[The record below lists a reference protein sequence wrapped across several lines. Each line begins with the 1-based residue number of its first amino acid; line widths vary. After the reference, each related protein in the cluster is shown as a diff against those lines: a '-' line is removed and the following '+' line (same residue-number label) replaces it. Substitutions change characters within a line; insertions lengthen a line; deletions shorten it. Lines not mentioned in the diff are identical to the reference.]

1 MNKNKKRYDKYKKF
15 DVVYADFGRNP
26 HGVQGGIRPGIVV
39 SCDASNHG
47 GAPQIS
53 VVPLSSK
60 LKDNPVHVIVEP
72 SETRGYA
79 LNNRSDFM
87 PEDIQTLNKGCVRF
101 KSGYIPGESEI
112 REAMDRAMIMQFN
125 LLSVATKKTNNKR
138 FVRYPE
144 GAEMYSMSLSKFQQL
159 AKDAKACYK
168 MNRLVLV
175 NLDILDEYLETFHI
189 EDEEFYK

>member
-1 MNKNKKRYDKYKKF
+1 MKKNKKHYDKYKKF

-72 SETRGYA
+72 SEIRGYA
-79 LNNRSDFM
+79 LSNKAYNRS
-87 PEDIQTLNKGCVRF
+87 
-101 KSGYIPGESEI
+101 
-112 REAMDRAMIMQFN
+112 REHFP
-125 LLSVATKKTNNKR
+125 LPSKHGKT
-138 FVRYPE
+138 V
-144 GAEMYSMSLSKFQQL
+144 L
-159 AKDAKACYK
+159 KD
-168 MNRLVLV
+168 
-175 NLDILDEYLETFHI
+175 
-189 EDEEFYK
+189 

>member
-72 SETRGYA
+72 SEIRGYA
-79 LNNRSDFM
+79 LSNRSDFM

-125 LLSVATKKTNNKR
+125 LLPVRRESWSVHR
-138 FVRYPE
+138 SYQRW
-144 GAEMYSMSLSKFQQL
+144 
-159 AKDAKACYK
+159 
-168 MNRLVLV
+168 MNRRSVRNFAKQPKQEGRKKWQWLK
-175 NLDILDEYLETFHI
+175 TMPM
-189 EDEEFYK
+189 K

>member
-1 MNKNKKRYDKYKKF
+1 MKKNKKHYDKYKKF

-72 SETRGYA
+72 SEIRA
-79 LNNRSDFM
+79 QV
-87 PEDIQTLNKGCVRF
+87 EDIVKR
-101 KSGYIPGESEI
+101 
-112 REAMDRAMIMQFN
+112 
-125 LLSVATKKTNNKR
+125 KTNISADKI
-138 FVRYPE
+138 VITPIVVTD
-144 GAEMYSMSLSKFQQL
+144 AE
-159 AKDAKACYK
+159 
-168 MNRLVLV
+168 
-175 NLDILDEYLETFHI
+175 
-189 EDEEFYK
+189 

>member
-1 MNKNKKRYDKYKKF
+1 MSSSSRKG
-15 DVVYADFGRNP
+15 FGRNP

-72 SETRGYA
+72 SEIRG
-79 LNNRSDFM
+79 
-87 PEDIQTLNKGCVRF
+87 
-101 KSGYIPGESEI
+101 
-112 REAMDRAMIMQFN
+112 
-125 LLSVATKKTNNKR
+125 
-138 FVRYPE
+138 
-144 GAEMYSMSLSKFQQL
+144 L

>member
-1 MNKNKKRYDKYKKF
+1 MKKNKKHYDKYKKF

-72 SETRGYA
+72 SEIRGYA
-79 LNNRSDFM
+79 LSKQQGWKDW
-87 PEDIQTLNKGCVRF
+87 
-101 KSGYIPGESEI
+101 
-112 REAMDRAMIMQFN
+112 
-125 LLSVATKKTNNKR
+125 LSA
-138 FVRYPE
+138 
-144 GAEMYSMSLSKFQQL
+144 
-159 AKDAKACYK
+159 
-168 MNRLVLV
+168 
-175 NLDILDEYLETFHI
+175 DILRYWYAGSRQGLYSISVSEGCSDTVR
-189 EDEEFYK
+189 DSGG